1 MVVYIYCFLP
11 TRQTVPPLGG
21 QGAKKR
27 VTIYGNPSEYL
38 KKQNMELPYDYPL
51 SHHQLLFTVFI
62 IIYATNMEIFFQKA
76 SRMIFL
82 QS

>member
-1 MVVYIYCFLP
+1 
-11 TRQTVPPLGG
+11 
-21 QGAKKR
+21 
-27 VTIYGNPSEYL
+27 
-38 KKQNMELPYDYPL
+38 MELPYDYPL

-82 QS
+82 HGKLIERVVD